1 MCTRQQISLIT
12 WRSQKQSKM
21 LLCLLGSTS
30 KISNISLWDLLLGK
44 YLSYSW
50 SCSPTHLHSSN
61 QSQADAELHHIET
74 KHLGTEASHDG
85 VASLKWGGHMGGPK
99 LLKLWPLKDRESFRC
114 YPQMAKNV
122 KNEDI
127 KNIFCC
133 WYQIRTPVYWGQYW
147 THQFLS
153 NYGSSSLLVV
163 DLNIIGP

>member
-1 MCTRQQISLIT
+1 MCTRQQISLVI

-30 KISNISLWDLLLGK
+30 KIPNISLWDLLLGT
-44 YLSYSW
+44 YPW

-61 QSQADAELHHIET
+61 QSQADAELYHIET

-85 VASLKWGGHMGGPK
+85 VASLKWGGHMGSPK

-114 YPQMAKNV
+114 YLNYPQMAQNV
-122 KNEDI
+122 KT
-127 KNIFCC
+127 KTFSFCC
-133 WYQIRTPVYWGQYW
+133 WYQIGTPVYWGQYW
-147 THQFLS
+147 TNQFLS